1 MKFKR
6 NLKPNVILSFVT
18 TLLILSIIDLSFVP
32 QTNSKFKTAG
42 GPGKDGIALEYEV
55 GLYPLYRDGETYKDA
70 EIPKLIPNIENL
82 TFDIEFS
89 FPRQVLEVTSDV
101 TGTNQDTYTFN
112 TPIGQGC
119 TVTKVNGENR
129 NTISF
134 STPTEE
140 DDLIT
145 VNLHCT
151 DSVKPVDGI
160 INLSVGVRERVG
172 NEVDF
177 SYTDYS
183 FIITEEYY
191 NEFMEIIKWENPL
204 VQEHGVDYSND
215 SELYAN
221 FKEWLDYYAAKS
233 GYEDIVN
240 NYLYNTEINGCS
252 GLKDASSIKYG
263 SSCWNKI
270 PGLKMEYDDMWDIY
284 TYTIEENLLGYA
296 RTNADYNYQ
305 NMYFYVSEGYTEA
318 EIEAIFEYYLKNA
331 TTVVDGELKT
341 VFSDEDIL
349 DIKEYLANRGGITGV
364 MAGKNILGISY
375 SRANHRI
382 SLGKDF
388 LSYAKSLKNYPDG
401 ITVGFD
407 RRSLMAANFV
417 DQLEPTYGS
426 ILSPNLSANSSDN
439 RIYTEIGAENLFKNA
454 TNYYD
459 TPISFI
465 DYYAVWDGEDA
476 DHKNYIIVKAFSDI
490 EKYSGNEMYQYNHYR
505 ISPLAVP
512 PTDPN
517 ITDNESDF
525 MNVRFV
531 NDVTDKDKLT
541 VTITVKNR
549 TEEEA
554 RSEIFDNILV
564 ALVKYFDENG
574 AKIDVDNYRFAE
586 RNGTWA
592 ATFTVSKGY
601 VAYATP
607 VNGDEEQ
614 PEDGPL
620 EDPSTPSAVLGTQT
634 VQDSINKVTGVV
646 DSTAEG
652 VYGNENNK
660 DTTLDSND
668 SSEDEK
674 EIEDGETKGEE
685 EITIP
690 PALLDSDENSG
701 FTMISSIMKF
711 ILKK

>member
-1 MKFKR
+1 MKIKRTFKT
-6 NLKPNVILSFVT
+6 NVILSFVT

-42 GPGKDGIALEYEV
+42 GPGEDGIALEYQV
-55 GLYPLYRDGETYKDA
+55 GLYPLYREGLTYKDDK
-70 EIPKLIPNIENL
+70 IPKLTPDTEKL

-89 FPRQVLEVTSDV
+89 FPRQALEVTSDV
-101 TGTNQDTYTFN
+101 TEENQDNYTFN

-129 NTISF
+129 NTVSF
-134 STPTEE
+134 VTPTEE
-140 DDLIT
+140 NEVIT

-151 DSVKPVDGI
+151 DSVKPVNGM

-172 NEVDF
+172 NEADF
-177 SYTDYS
+177 AYTDYS
-183 FIITEEYY
+183 FVITEEYY
-191 NEFMEIIKWENPL
+191 NTFMEIIKWENPL

-215 SELYAN
+215 TELYTN
-221 FKEWLDYYAAKS
+221 FTEWLDYYAKKT
-233 GYEDIVN
+233 GYESIVN
-240 NYLYNTEINGCS
+240 DYLYNASINGCP
-252 GLKDASSIKYG
+252 GLKDAASIKYG

-296 RTNADYNYQ
+296 RTYEDFNYQ
-305 NMYFYVSEGYTEA
+305 NMYFYVSEGYTEK
-318 EIEAIFEYYLKNA
+318 EIDAIFEYYLKNA
-331 TTVVDGELKT
+331 TTIVDGEVNS
-341 VFSDEDIL
+341 VFSDEDIS
-349 DIKEYLANRGGITGV
+349 DIKEYLSNRGGISGV
-364 MAGKNILGISY
+364 MRGKYILGISY
-375 SRANHRI
+375 ARDDHRI

-388 LSYAKSLKNYPDG
+388 LSYVKSLKNYPDG
-401 ITVGFD
+401 ITVKFD
-407 RRSLMAANFV
+407 RRTIMTVDFL
-417 DQLEPTYGS
+417 DQLAPTYGDK
-426 ILSPNLSANSSDN
+426 LSAGLSESDDASKN

-454 TNYYD
+454 TNISD

-465 DYYAVWDGEDA
+465 DYYAVWDGEDEN
-476 DHKNYIIVKAFSDI
+476 HKNYVIVKAFSDI
-490 EKYSGNEMYQYNHYR
+490 EKYSGDEMYQYNHYT
-505 ISPLAVP
+505 ISPLVVP

-517 ITDNESDF
+517 KTENVEDF

-531 NDVTDKDKLT
+531 NDPTDKDKLT
-541 VTITVKNR
+541 ITITVKDRN
-549 TEEEA
+549 EEEA

-564 ALVKYFDENG
+564 TLVKYFDENG
-574 AKIDVDNYRFAE
+574 AKVDVENYKFAE

-601 VAYATP
+601 EAYATP
-607 VNGDEEQ
+607 VLGDEEQ

-620 EDPSTPSAVLGTQT
+620 MDPSAPSAVLGTQT

-652 VYGNENNK
+652 VYGNDNDEDNNLMESEN
-660 DTTLDSND
+660 
-668 SSEDEK
+668 EVEEGEK
-674 EIEDGETKGEE
+674 NSEE
-685 EITIP
+685 EIVVP
-690 PALLDSDENSG
+690 PTLLETDENSG